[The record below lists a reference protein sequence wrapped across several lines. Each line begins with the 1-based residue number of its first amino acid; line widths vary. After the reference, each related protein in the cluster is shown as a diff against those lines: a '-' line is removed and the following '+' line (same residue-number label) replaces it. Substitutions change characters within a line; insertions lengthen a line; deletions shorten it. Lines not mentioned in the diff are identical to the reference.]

1 MRVAGTPPLSGIR
14 QRWQCPASQNVID
27 VPTAG
32 TNLSAVTH
40 EERANWIRRGII
52 LLLAI
57 GVAAGVWFYP
67 ERKPPPAAAE
77 SAADA
82 VHYDLEIFLYHQ
94 PGNAD
99 SEQMAASLAKVAEKY
114 SKQVRLNVVDI
125 TAHPEKAAAE
135 KVTRPPKTVMMV
147 GEIRACKFQGV
158 WTERQIQLKVDEI
171 LHGLERMGK
180 DWRPDV
186 KGMQNAPAG
195 VPGAPGVPAPPG
207 KPAAP

>member
-1 MRVAGTPPLSGIR
+1 M
-14 QRWQCPASQNVID
+14 
-27 VPTAG
+27 
-32 TNLSAVTH
+32 TH

-67 ERKPPPAAAE
+67 ERKPPPPADE
-77 SAADA
+77 PAADA

-114 SKQVRLNVVDI
+114 SKQVRLTVVDI

-135 KVTRPPKTVMMV
+135 KVTRPPKVVMMA

-158 WTERQIQLKVDEI
+158 WTHRQLELKVEEI

-180 DWRPDV
+180 EWRPDV
-186 KGMQNAPAG
+186 KGMKS
-195 VPGAPGVPAPPG
+195 APGGSPALPG
-207 KPAAP
+207 KPATP